1 MARISTHTDYDWKRT
16 HSRVMTKSGKN
27 RKNSIFWDKPTWYPM
42 YDSPLVVSDF
52 SYLRVWAARAPNWVY
67 VERQVVRQR
76 VGVTGSVPVLS
87 PKEIA
92 VLRPREPFFPCVMY
106 PLDDRAASDLRYFQ
120 QIRYGRTVPER
131 VHWPSAF
138 DVNAQVV
145 FHPLMTCK
153 LNKNTNRVKNTYV
166 RRRYP

>member
-1 MARISTHTDYDWKRT
+1 
-16 HSRVMTKSGKN
+16 MTKSGKN